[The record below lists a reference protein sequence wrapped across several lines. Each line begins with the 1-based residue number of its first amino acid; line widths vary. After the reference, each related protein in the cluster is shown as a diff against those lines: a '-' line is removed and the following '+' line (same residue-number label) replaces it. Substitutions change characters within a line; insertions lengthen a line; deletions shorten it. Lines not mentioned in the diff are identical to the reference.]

1 MELNKAHNHA
11 AEDEDRL
18 SAQTDDILLSILSRV
33 DIITAART
41 SVLSTRWKN
50 LPWLLHELNIN
61 VKDFLPVPCPNTIE
75 REHMDEA
82 MASLIKAIR
91 SFLVTNR
98 REATIL
104 RLQLK
109 LYLVN
114 NCSDVIGP
122 LLSEAIDTGTV
133 NDFDLAILYE
143 KEPDDCRD
151 EEVLQQACLVDGF
164 FSSYPSVL
172 HCLTKLSLY
181 NVCFAKWDMH
191 HLLFDC
197 CKELQYLYLSNCDA
211 GTLSTWKIH
220 APNSK
225 LSVLELEFC
234 CLSRLEVLCLPN
246 LKRFFWDTW
255 VCPNAPV
262 TFDIVPS
269 LKELNLLCAASID
282 HQEFMLNEVL
292 SDTAAIN
299 DLTLNFQGEK
309 LWIQPE
315 GKRLCA
321 AFNKLKK
328 LSLHG
333 IFVEFDLLWTIFL
346 LEAAPLVEIFDIEV
360 WEHPC
365 TTNPEVRRDTYG
377 ERTNPSWKSEFK
389 SCKEWLLKE
398 VQITGFC
405 PMKQQMTFIR
415 AVMERAAK
423 LKTVVLKDYQPCQ
436 NCEKIGAL
444 PRFERLPPE
453 YIFPKDKEEQDLV
466 AKQLIGDMYSHIQI
480 VFVC

>member
-1 MELNKAHNHA
+1 MEFNNGQNHE

-18 SAQTDDILLSILSRV
+18 SALTDDILLSILSRV
-33 DIITAART
+33 AITAAART
-41 SVLSTRWKN
+41 SVLSTRWKF

-61 VKDFLPVPCPNTIE
+61 VRDFLSAPCPNPIE
-75 REHMDEA
+75 TEHMDGA
-82 MASLIKAIR
+82 MASLTKAIR
-91 SFLVTNR
+91 SFLVTKR

-109 LYLVN
+109 LYLVS

-122 LLSEAIDTGTV
+122 LLSKAIDTGTV
-133 NDFDLAILYE
+133 NDFDLAILS
-143 KEPDDCRD
+143 KEPDNCC
-151 EEVLQQACLVDGF
+151 EEEMLQQACLVDGF
-164 FSSYPSVL
+164 FSSYPSLL

-197 CKELQYLYLSNCDA
+197 CKELQYLFLSNCDA
-211 GTLSTWKIH
+211 GGLSAWKIC
-220 APNSK
+220 APGSK
-225 LSVLELEFC
+225 LGVLELDFC
-234 CLSRLEVLCLPN
+234 CLGRLEVLCLPN
-246 LKRFFWDTW
+246 LKRLIWRTW
-255 VCPNAPV
+255 ICRNAPV

-269 LKELNLLCAASID
+269 LKELNLLCPASLG
-282 HQEFMLNEVL
+282 HREFMLSEVL
-292 SDTAAIN
+292 SGTAAIN

-333 IFVEFDLLWTIFL
+333 IFVEFDLLWMMVL
-346 LEAAPLVEIFDIEV
+346 LEAAPSVEIFDIEV

-365 TTNPEVRRDTYG
+365 TMDPEARQNTYG
-377 ERTNPSWKSEFK
+377 ERINPSWKSEFK
-389 SCKEWLLKE
+389 SCKEWLLNE
-398 VQITGFC
+398 VQITGFS

-415 AVMERAAK
+415 AVMERAPK
-423 LKTVVLKDYQPCQ
+423 LKTIVLKDYQPCQ
-436 NCEKIGAL
+436 DCEKIGTL
-444 PRFERLPPE
+444 PRSERLPRE
-453 YIFPKDKEEQDLV
+453 CIFPKGKEEQDIV
-466 AKQLIGDMYSHIQI
+466 AKQLIGDTVYSHVQI
-480 VFVC
+480 VFGG